1 MQLNVNKNILAFLIT
16 VTKSII
22 REKYSIKLILLKSSN
37 HIKFSILSLRSIF
50 HPFRIKNI
58 LWILSPFINNSKRTT
73 SSISSISQSMKFF
86 AKLQKLLNKI
96 LTNNLHGAVLKS
108 ERVEESP
115 SRDAISPFQMVIATI
130 LCAMLG
136 GDLPRA
142 SHTMH
147 LPNVGQQPKKLLP
160 TSEATTKSASN
171 LH

>member
-1 MQLNVNKNILAFLIT
+1 
-16 VTKSII
+16 
-22 REKYSIKLILLKSSN
+22 
-37 HIKFSILSLRSIF
+37 
-50 HPFRIKNI
+50 
-58 LWILSPFINNSKRTT
+58 
-73 SSISSISQSMKFF
+73 MKFF

-147 LPNVGQQPKKLLP
+147 LPNVGP
-160 TSEATTKSASN
+160 TTQKATANK
-171 LH
+171 